1 MMKSIDRLLVS
12 RFFLKVVSL
21 LVASLVWYY
30 IAADRGTEVVRTVTV
45 PLEFLNVPADMM
57 VSSKVREVD
66 VQVSG
71 TRESAVSLSGAI
83 ASQVDLK
90 GLEPGIHRKLVQPL
104 LPSGVK
110 LVEISPSFVDLE
122 LTKMGSRQLPVMLGL
137 PKNIPPGYRMED
149 VLILPGEVAV
159 KGPEVEL
166 SGLKN
171 VWILPSLDQIQA
183 EKTLSLPLT
192 SSKESKGKDPFMIE
206 PGQATLSFRLVKG
219 FPRKTVPVRV
229 ETVGEPEKNF
239 QIEAIAIDPPEVTIQ
254 GSLESVEK
262 IKEISLGPL
271 DVEGITGD
279 IIRVMPLEKPGDDVE
294 VVLDNSVTV
303 KILLAPRIENR
314 LYTKVPI
321 TISGKSIY
329 PGWNIDPP
337 EANVFLEGSPSDLDA
352 AESTG
357 NPVEVFVDVTNLVS
371 SKIKIPLQFKIKGK
385 GLKMTMIEPEAVT
398 VYALTE

>member
-1 MMKSIDRLLVS
+1 MKSIDRLLAS

-30 IAADRGTEVVRTVTV
+30 IAAGRGTEVVRTFTV
-45 PLEFLNVPADMM
+45 PLEFLNVSADMS

-71 TRESAVSLSGAI
+71 TRESTVSLSGAI
-83 ASQVDLK
+83 ASQVDLM
-90 GLEPGIHRKLVQPL
+90 GLEPGIHRKSVQAL

-122 LTKMGSRQLPVMLGL
+122 LTKMDSRQLPVIIGL
-137 PKNIPPGYRMED
+137 PDDLPPGYRMED
-149 VLILPGEVAV
+149 VVILPGEVAV
-159 KGPEVEL
+159 KGPEAEL
-166 SGLKN
+166 SGLNN

-183 EKTLSLPLT
+183 EKTISLPLT
-192 SSKESKGKDPFMIE
+192 SSKEISGKDPFMIE

-229 ETVGEPEKNF
+229 ETVGEPERNL
-239 QIEAIAIDPPEVTIQ
+239 QIEAIAVDPPEVTIQ
-254 GSLESVEK
+254 GPLESVER
-262 IKEISLGPL
+262 IKEIFLAPM

-279 IIRVMPLEKPGDDVE
+279 ITRVIPLERPADDVE
-294 VVLDNSVTV
+294 VVLENSVTV
-303 KILLAPRIENR
+303 KILLAQRIENR
-314 LYTKVPI
+314 LYAKIPV

-329 PGWNIDPP
+329 PGWRIDPP

-352 AESTG
+352 AESKG

-371 SKIKIPLQFKIKGK
+371 TKIRVPLQFSIKGK
-385 GLKMTMIEPEAVT
+385 GLKMTMIEPAAVT

>member
-45 PLEFLNVPADMM
+45 PLEFLNVPADMS

-71 TRESAVSLSGAI
+71 TRESAGSLSGAI

-90 GLEPGIHRKLVQPL
+90 GLESGIHRKPIQAL

-122 LTKMGSRQLPVMLGL
+122 LTKIGSRQLPVTLGL
-137 PKNIPPGYRMED
+137 PEDLPPGYRMED
-149 VLILPGEVAV
+149 ISILPGEVAV
-159 KGPEVEL
+159 KGPEGEL

-171 VWILPSLDQIQA
+171 VWILPSLDQVQA
-183 EKTLSLPLT
+183 EKTISLPLT
-192 SSKESKGKDPFMIE
+192 SSKESKGKDPFMID
-206 PGQATLSFRLVKG
+206 PGQATLSFKLVKG
-219 FPRKTVPVRV
+219 FPRRTVPVRV
-229 ETVGEPEKNF
+229 ETIGEPEKDF
-239 QIEAIAIDPPEVTIQ
+239 QIEAIAIDPPEITIQ
-254 GSLESVEK
+254 GSLESIER
-262 IKEISLGPL
+262 IKEIFLGPL

-279 IIRVMPLEKPGDDVE
+279 IIRVVPLENPADDVE
-294 VVLDNSVTV
+294 VVLGNSVTI
-303 KILLAPRIENR
+303 KILLAQRIENR
-314 LYTKVPI
+314 LYAKIPV

-329 PGWNIDPP
+329 PGWRIDPP

-352 AESTG
+352 AESKG
-357 NPVEVFVDVTNLVS
+357 NPVEIFVDVTNLVS
-371 SKIKIPLQFKIKGK
+371 TKIRVPLQFIIKGN
-385 GLKMTMIEPEAVT
+385 GLKMTMIEPAAVT